1 LETGVVT
8 RDHELR
14 FSKALTASLPYSRGY
29 ARKLLVARHQYQPL
43 HEDFVQ
49 TAMLKAREN
58 WHSFVSGTNVKAW
71 ILAIFRNTIISHHR
85 RYWRKVVT
93 DGAADP
99 YQSDETADPAR
110 SLGLK
115 QAFNRSH
122 LLKPE
127 QEELLADIAW
137 HGHSYDETA
146 KARIA
151 TGTVKSHLSQARQ
164 RLTKLGEKDGIRYGH
179 SPRMSN
185 RAPRPTPSAA

>member
-1 LETGVVT
+1 LETVVVT

-14 FSKALTASLPYSRGY
+14 FSKSLTALLPYSRGY

-43 HEDFVQ
+43 YEDIVQ
-49 TAMLKAREN
+49 TAMLKACEN
-58 WHSFVSGTNVKAW
+58 CHSFVSGTNVKAW
-71 ILAIFRNTIISHHR
+71 ILAIFRNTIISHRR
-85 RYWRKVVT
+85 RYWREVVS

-99 YQSDETADPAR
+99 YQSDGAADPAR

-115 QAFNRSH
+115 EAFERIH
-122 LLKPE
+122 LLTPE
-127 QEELLADIAW
+127 QEELLTDIAW
-137 HGHSYDETA
+137 HGHSYEEAA

-151 TGTVKSHLSQARQ
+151 TGTVKSRLSQARQ
-164 RLTKLGEKDGIRYGH
+164 LLAKLGEKDGIRYGH